1 MEEISPNQ
9 NRALCLLAAGYSA
22 EEIAKSLGVSRRTID
37 NWKKLPNFKKL
48 LREAIIKTYDS
59 AIAELVCGS
68 REAAIEL
75 KQIIN
80 DPETP
85 RAVKVRA
92 ISVLLATAA
101 KVKELELEE
110 RLESLEKFIENGNQ
124 PESD

>member
-1 MEEISPNQ
+1 VEEISPNQ

-48 LREAIIKTYDS
+48 LRKAIGETYDA

-75 KQIIN
+75 KTIIS

-92 ISVLLATAA
+92 ISVLLGTAA
-101 KVKELELEE
+101 KVKDLELEE
-110 RLESLEKFIENGNQ
+110 RLESLEKFIEN
-124 PESD
+124 D

>member
-9 NRALCLLAAGYSA
+9 NQALCLLAAGYSA

-48 LREAIIKTYDS
+48 LRKAIAATYEA
-59 AIAELVCGS
+59 AIAELICGS

-75 KQIIN
+75 KTIIS

-92 ISVLLATAA
+92 ISVLLGTAA
-101 KVKELELEE
+101 KIKDLELEE
-110 RLESLEKFIENGNQ
+110 RLEYLESFIENGNQ
-124 PESD
+124 PE